1 MLLMGTEFLLFQGR
15 TACPLASCHHS
26 SQELAGIPWEGCCTS
41 WPGSEWASMRWME
54 LVPADRCGYGEPLRG
69 LSPLLVDL
77 GCPER
82 QPHVPLVFPL
92 AWPIASPNLLI
103 IVESI
108 SWCLGG
114 IDMRYTTLGWGY
126 VSAEQCSMTQKFLIS
141 KNPPVLSPWVSSG
154 KWRIFFKFP
163 FLLFQMEIKR

>member
-26 SQELAGIPWEGCCTS
+26 SQELTGIPWEGRCTS
-41 WPGSEWASMRWME
+41 WPGSEWASVRWME
-54 LVPADRCGYGEPLRG
+54 LVPADECGCGEPLRG
-69 LSPLLVDL
+69 LSPPLVDL

-82 QPHVPLVFPL
+82 QPHVLVFPL
-92 AWPIASPNLLI
+92 AWPIASLNPLT

-108 SWCLGG
+108 SWCFG
-114 IDMRYTTLGWGY
+114 RNWYTIRNTEAEGMCPWGSVVWPR
-126 VSAEQCSMTQKFLIS
+126 VSHLKE
-141 KNPPVLSPWVSSG
+141 SPCLVPRVSSG
-154 KWRIFFKFP
+154 KWHIFFKLP